1 MTRKQRV
8 TMAVKAVTDE
18 VARPLPKWVGVA
30 GVALSA
36 VAAIG
41 HDQLVVVFGK
51 YVANLIPVLAAVMAA
66 VSHSLGGKG
75 GE

>member
-1 MTRKQRV
+1 MTKRERATIAMQ
-8 TMAVKAVTDE
+8 AVVEE
-18 VARPLPKWVGVA
+18 VKKPLPKWVGVA

-51 YVANLIPVLAAVMAA
+51 YVANLIPVLAAVLAA
-66 VSHSLGGKG
+66 VSHSLGGDG
-75 GE
+75 Q

>member
-1 MTRKQRV
+1 MTRKSV
-8 TMAVKAVTDE
+8 AMKVVEE
-18 VARPLPKWVGVA
+18 VRKPLPKWVGVA

-41 HDQLVVVFGK
+41 HDQLVTVFGK
-51 YVANLIPVLAAVMAA
+51 WLASLIPILAAVMAA

-75 GE
+75 GNAE